1 MTYVVHMILMVYCSF
16 NSSISSVQLHL
27 CLGAFYVAVPL
38 LQNTSLLNTKKK
50 LDADVT
56 QLQAEVEESNQEARN
71 SEEKTKKAINN
82 VNISH

>member
-1 MTYVVHMILMVYCSF
+1 M
-16 NSSISSVQLHL
+16 

-38 LQNTSLLNTKKK
+38 LQNTDLLNTKKK

-71 SEEKTKKAINN
+71 AEEKAKKAVND